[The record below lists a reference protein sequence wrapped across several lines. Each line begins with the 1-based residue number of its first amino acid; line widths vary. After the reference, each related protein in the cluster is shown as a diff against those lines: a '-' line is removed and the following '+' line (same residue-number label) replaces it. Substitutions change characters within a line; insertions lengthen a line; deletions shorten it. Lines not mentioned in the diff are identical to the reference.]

1 MRAFAEQDNA
11 AERLLQD
18 AGPMPMAAPGLSAAA
33 GRCENLRQRL
43 NRLDEGFPQV
53 LLRLTDGQGM
63 TDAAC
68 YSNRALIAGVFAFDQ
83 SHSEDCTGDGGSLY
97 L

>member
-1 MRAFAEQDNA
+1 MSV
-11 AERLLQD
+11 RLWD
-18 AGPMPMAAPGLSAAA
+18 RVRAA
-33 GRCENLRQRL
+33 GWGRQARL

-53 LLRLTDGQGM
+53 LLRLTDGRGM

-83 SHSEDCTGDGGSLY
+83 SQSVDCTGDGGSLY